1 MLTDARVAAIKPP
14 AAGQV
19 EHKDSG
25 PGYVQGLRLRVGTSG
40 KKTWIVRARAGERII
55 NKKLGSY
62 PAMRIGAARKAA
74 GSLLEA
80 IAKDGSTEALDRTF
94 GAVAE
99 AWVDKVAKPKN
110 SSWRLQERR
119 LEMHVLPHWR
129 DRKIAAITRAD
140 VRDLVESVEGDVL
153 PGRVLAI
160 VKTIFRYALSRD
172 WIDSSPVEGIS
183 RPAADKARDRVLTM
197 EEAAAVWKAAG
208 LLGFPF
214 GHFLQALELTA
225 QRRTEVAAMRWNDVD
240 LDAATWI
247 IPAKQTKSGRTH
259 LVPLSEPVVGVL
271 KSAPRLGEY
280 VFTHDGETHVS
291 GYAKAKARLDAFIA
305 AGDVKATPWRLH
317 DLRRT
322 AATHMVRL
330 GVSEEVVGRVL
341 NHAARGV
348 TAKVY
353 ALHTYAPE
361 KRNALDRWAAE
372 LMRAV
377 EGKSTRKIVPIRG

>member
-1 MLTDARVAAIKPP
+1 MLTDAKVAAIKPP
-14 AAGQV
+14 AAGQE
-19 EHKDSG
+19 EHRDTK
-25 PGYVQGLRLRVGTSG
+25 VTGLRLRVGAGG
-40 KKTWIVRARAGERII
+40 KKTWTVRARAGAKVI
-55 NKKLGSY
+55 NKKIGSY
-62 PAMRIGAARKAA
+62 PAMGLGAARTAA
-74 GSLLEA
+74 ERLLGA
-80 IAKDGSTEALDRTF
+80 LARDGSTEAIDRTF

-119 LEMHVLPHWR
+119 LEMHVLPRWR
-129 DRKIAAITRAD
+129 DRKIATLTRAD
-140 VRDLVESVEGDVL
+140 VRDLLDGVEGDVL
-153 PGRVLAI
+153 PGRVFAI
-160 VKTIFRYALSRD
+160 VKTVFRYALSRD
-172 WIDSSPVEGIS
+172 WIDASPVEGVK
-183 RPAADKARDRVLTM
+183 RPTSDVARDRVLSM
-197 EEAAAVWKAAG
+197 EEVTAIWNAAG

-214 GHFLQALELTA
+214 GHYLRALALTG

-247 IPAKQTKSGRTH
+247 IPAKETKSRRAH
-259 LVPLSEPVVGVL
+259 LVPLSRPL
-271 KSAPRLGEY
+271 ISILRDLPQLGEF

-291 GYAKAKARLDAFIA
+291 GFAKAKARLDSFIA
-305 AGDVKATPWRLH
+305 AGEVKVAPWTLH

-341 NHAARGV
+341 NHAPKGV

-372 LMRAV
+372 LMRSVAGEPV
-377 EGKSTRKIVPIRG
+377 SKVVPLHGR